1 LRKKLSWPFLHIV
14 DKNGRDTGY
23 AVIQGPVETR
33 DATSTL
39 AYLVRQHTMLGFA
52 SFAEF
57 PKWRSAVDRT
67 EYGVLCRGWCHCF
80 RDPDEYLPKGTMR
93 VLISHSDFIDPMRV
107 EPLSICGSERVRK
120 DNDFVYVCLPG
131 KQHALTK
138 NLDLALSCIKILT
151 DRLGLRG
158 VLVGR
163 PPIADLAADERL
175 AFIGEL
181 PWNDLMQ
188 LLGRSRFLFV
198 PNIRDA
204 SPRLLTESLCMN
216 TPVIVNRRILGGWK
230 YVNAFTGAFF
240 NNDEDLGEAV
250 SACLSRH
257 KSPREWYRSHHG
269 PYLAGMRLARFL
281 REVDPF
287 SKRLDDLDF
296 ALLTDCL
303 PHGRR

>member
-1 LRKKLSWPFLHIV
+1 MQKTFSWPFLHIV
-14 DKNGRDTGY
+14 DRSGRDTGY
-23 AVIQGPVETR
+23 AVIQGPIETVE
-33 DATSTL
+33 DASTL
-39 AYLVRQHTMLGFA
+39 TCLMKQHTMFGFA

-57 PKWRSAVDRT
+57 PSLRNADDPT
-67 EYGVLCRGWCHCF
+67 DYGVLCRGWCHGF
-80 RDPDEYLPKGTMR
+80 RDPDKYLPAGTMR
-93 VLISHSDFIDPMRV
+93 ELISHSDFVDPTRV
-107 EPLSICGSERVRK
+107 APFSICGSERVRK

-131 KQHALTK
+131 RQQALTK
-138 NLDLALSCIKILT
+138 NLDLALSCIKIFT
-151 DRLGLRG
+151 DHMGLRG
-158 VLVGR
+158 VFVGR
-163 PPIADLAADERL
+163 PPIAELAAREGL
-175 AFIGEL
+175 TFVGPL
-181 PWNDLMQ
+181 PWNDLMC
-188 LLGRSRFLFV
+188 LLGRSRFLFL

-204 SPRLLTESLCMN
+204 SPRLLTEALCMD

-240 NNDEDLGEAV
+240 NNEGDLGEAV

-281 REVDPF
+281 READPL

-303 PHGRR
+303 PRSRR